1 MSLSWP
7 PPGGQDRNVDG
18 VDESMIFAEL
28 ARPLRGMDF
37 TDRIMQRWRRDTG
50 RLTHRMRLG
59 RWLGGAIV
67 GFAAIAIVVAA
78 LMVGSGERV
87 SGPTIPAALRH
98 DWNRHG
104 QTIGRTIKSI
114 QQLSPHLPA
123 QPNVAPLPGA
133 GEQPGPDEPSEAKTS
148 GRVGQA

>member
-1 MSLSWP
+1 MSLSGL

-18 VDESMIFAEL
+18 VDESLIFTEL
-28 ARPLRGMDF
+28 ARPLGDLDF
-37 TDRIMQRWRRDTG
+37 TDRIMQRWRRERG
-50 RLTHRMRLG
+50 SLTHQMRLG
-59 RWLGGAIV
+59 RWLGGAVV

-78 LMVGSGERV
+78 LTVGSGERV
-87 SGPTIPAALRH
+87 SEPTIPAALRH

-104 QTIGRTIKSI
+104 HTIGRTIKTI

-123 QPNVAPLPGA
+123 QPGVAPLPEA
-133 GEQPGPDEPSEAKTS
+133 PAQPPPDESSEAETS

>member
-1 MSLSWP
+1 MSLSGP

-28 ARPLRGMDF
+28 ARPLGGLDF
-37 TDRIMQRWRRDTG
+37 TDRIMQRWRRATG
-50 RLTHRMRLG
+50 HLTHRMRLG

-67 GFAAIAIVVAA
+67 GFAAIAIVLAA

-98 DWNRHG
+98 DWNQHG
-104 QTIGRTIKSI
+104 QAIGRTIKTI

-123 QPNVAPLPGA
+123 QPGVAPLPGA
-133 GEQPGPDEPSEAKTS
+133 REQPRPKEPSEAETS
-148 GRVGQA
+148 SRVGQA

>member
-1 MSLSWP
+1 MSLSRP
-7 PPGGQDRNVDG
+7 PPGGQDRNGDN

-28 ARPLRGMDF
+28 ARPLRGLDF
-37 TDRIMQRWRRDTG
+37 TDRIMQRWRRNTG
-50 RLTHRMRLG
+50 SLTHQMRLG

-67 GFAAIAIVVAA
+67 GFSAIAIVVAA

-104 QTIGRTIKSI
+104 QTIGQTIKTI

-123 QPNVAPLPGA
+123 HPGMAPLPGA
-133 GEQPGPDEPSEAKTS
+133 REQPPPNQPSEAETS
-148 GRVGQA
+148 SRVGQA